1 MRHST
6 LRQLELFEAIARLGS
21 FTRAAEELFLT
32 QPTVSMQI
40 KKLSDTV
47 GMPLFEQVGKKIYLT
62 DIGHELNRTCR
73 GISEHLS
80 NFEMIA
86 ADMKGLKTGK
96 LRLAVVTTAKYFAPR
111 LLGTFCQKYPGVDV
125 SLIVTNRE
133 RVLDRLANNMDD
145 LYILGLPPAD
155 ADVVEEAFLENYLV
169 VVAPANHPLSKKK
182 KIPIELLCREP
193 FLLREKGSG
202 TRIATERL
210 FEEAGYKINVR
221 MELGSNE
228 AIKQAV
234 IGGLGISVL
243 SRHTLELDAPSNQLV
258 ILDVQGFP
266 IKRHWYFAYPAGKQ
280 LSIIARTF
288 IDHLRHSSNAKLDE
302 ARAPKAKAK
311 KGGKKAGP
319 AKRK

>member
-1 MRHST
+1 MRQSTT

-40 KKLSDTV
+40 KKLTDTV

-62 DIGHELNRTCR
+62 DIGQELLRTSR
-73 GISEHLS
+73 GISEHLA

-111 LLGTFCQKYPGVDV
+111 LLGSFCEKYPGVEV

-133 RVLDRLANNMDD
+133 RLLARVDNNLDD
-145 LYILGLPPAD
+145 LYILGQPPDD
-155 ADVVEEAFLENYLV
+155 ANVIAEAFLENELV
-169 VVAPANHPLSKKK
+169 VIAPAEHPLAGKKS
-182 KIPIELLCREP
+182 IPLQRLTTEP
-193 FLLREKGSG
+193 FLLREPGSG
-202 TRIATERL
+202 TRMAAERL
-210 FEEAGYKINVR
+210 FEERGLKVNMR

-228 AIKQAV
+228 AIKQSV

-243 SRHTLELDAPSNQLV
+243 SYHTLEHDLPGKQFA

-266 IKRHWYFAYPAGKQ
+266 IKRYWYFAYPAGKQ
-280 LSIIARTF
+280 LSIIASTF
-288 IDHLRHSSNAKLDE
+288 IDHLRLASQTANKAATP
-302 ARAPKAKAK
+302 ARRPRASKPKK
-311 KGGKKAGP
+311 
-319 AKRK
+319 

>member
-6 LRQLELFEAIARLGS
+6 FRQLELFEAIARLGS
-21 FTRAAEELFLT
+21 FTRAADELFVT

-62 DIGHELNRTCR
+62 DIGHELHRTCR

-111 LLGTFCQKYPGVDV
+111 LLGTFCQQYPGVEA
-125 SLIVTNRE
+125 SLIVSNRE
-133 RVLDRLANNMDD
+133 RVLERLANNQDD
-145 LYILGLPPAD
+145 LYILGQPPVD
-155 ADVVEEAFLENYLV
+155 ADVVAEAFLENMLV
-169 VVAPANHPLSKKK
+169 VIAPANHALARKK
-182 KIPIELLCREP
+182 KIPLERLAQEP
-193 FLLREKGSG
+193 FLLREPGSG

-210 FEEAGYKINVR
+210 FGELGLKLKMR

-243 SRHTLELDAPSNQLV
+243 SRHTLESDTPTKQFV
-258 ILDVQGFP
+258 VLDVKGFP
-266 IKRHWYFAYPAGKQ
+266 IKRHWYFVYPAGKQ

-288 IDHLRHSSNAKLDE
+288 ADHLRQASQ
-302 ARAPKAKAK
+302 ARTD
-311 KGGKKAGP
+311 
-319 AKRK
+319 